1 MITLICATNRPQA
14 QTLKIVFKYQQLLE
28 NLGQEISLLRMDE
41 LPENFTVTDVYGERS
56 AQTEKLIH
64 EKLVP
69 AEKLV
74 IISPEYNG
82 SYPGVFKAFLD
93 GIKPEM
99 WLGKKVAL
107 VGVASG
113 RAGNLRGMD
122 HLTDVLHHLRMEVFS
137 LKLPIS
143 KLYDLTDDAGE
154 LVDEETLVL
163 LETQAK
169 EFMQF

>member
-1 MITLICATNRPQA
+1 MITIICATHRPQN
-14 QTLKIVFKYQQLLE
+14 QTLRIVEKYQQILVA
-28 NLGQEISLLRMDE
+28 LGVEANIMRMDE
-41 LPENFTVTDVYGERS
+41 LPENFIVADSFGERS
-56 AQTEKLIH
+56 AETEKVIH

-69 AEKLV
+69 ADKLV
-74 IISPEYNG
+74 IVAPEYNG

-93 GIKPEM
+93 GVKPAM

-137 LKLPIS
+137 LKVPIS
-143 KLYDLTDDAGE
+143 RLDMLINEEGELTD
-154 LVDEETLVL
+154 T
-163 LETQAK
+163 ETQQMLKLQAK
-169 EFMQF
+169 GFLKF